1 MRTGRP
7 SRLRGVV
14 LGLAALVVLVLPQAP
29 ALAQQP
35 GLESAR
41 RATAAYHDLD
51 RALAAGYQ
59 KFLPCFD
66 DPSAGGMGQH
76 YVNFGLLDGTVDA
89 AAPEALVYEVA
100 PSGERLVA
108 VEYLVPYTAVPS
120 TAPPPTLFG
129 AAFSRHDDLGVWALH
144 AWIWRPNPA
153 GMHADFNPRV
163 AACPHG

>member
-1 MRTGRP
+1 MRGGRP
-7 SRLRGVV
+7 GPRRWIV
-14 LGLAALVVLVLPQAP
+14 LGLAAFGVLVPQSAP

-59 KFLPCFD
+59 QFLPCFD
-66 DPSAGGMGQH
+66 DPGAGGMGQH

-89 AAPEALVYEVA
+89 AAPEALVYEVT
-100 PSGERLVA
+100 PRGERLVA
-108 VEYLVPYTAVPS
+108 VEYLVPYAAVPS
-120 TAPPPTLFG
+120 TAPAPKLFG

-153 GMHADFNPRV
+153 GMHADFNSRV
-163 AACPHG
+163 AACPTS